1 VIIFFIVNIFCNH
14 VSISHMVLGITRLMV
29 IDGERHNSVAY

>member
-29 IDGERHNSVAY
+29 NGTIVLHIE